1 VLRLEGVEVR
11 FGEISALA
19 GVDLEVA
26 DGEQVTVLGPSGS
39 GKSTLLRVVAGL
51 ESPSAGHVSWNGRDL
66 TAVPPH
72 RRGFGLMFQD
82 YVLFP
87 HHDVAGNV
95 AFGLRMHR
103 QPEARVRQ
111 RVAEVL
117 AMVGLAGYEH
127 RRVTELSGGEQQRV
141 ALARA
146 LAPSPSLLMLDE
158 PLGSLDRTLRQR
170 LVTELGAL
178 FEQLSLTILYVTH
191 DQEEALAL
199 GDRVALMRE
208 GRVETILPPEELWR
222 HPPTEFA
229 ARFLG
234 LNNIAPAE
242 IDEGGVAHTPWGPVP
257 APGEQPPG
265 TRRILLRPEGFIPDA
280 DGSIRGVVTAR
291 RFRGDRVLVDV
302 AVDGAPPLE
311 VRADWPDIPAPGTP
325 IALRVSPSSVVA
337 VD

>member
-1 VLRLEGVEVR
+1 MLRLKGVEVR
-11 FGEISALA
+11 FGSIVALDGA
-19 GVDLEVA
+19 DLEVA

-39 GKSTLLRVVAGL
+39 GKSTLLRAVAGL
-51 ESPSAGHVSWNGRDL
+51 EHPSAGAISWDGHDL
-66 TAVPPH
+66 ARVPPH

-103 QPEARVRQ
+103 QPKGRAEQ
-111 RVAEVL
+111 RVTEVL
-117 AMVGLAGYEH
+117 EMVGLAGYER

-158 PLGSLDRTLRQR
+158 PLGALDRTLRQR
-170 LVTELGAL
+170 LVTELGTL
-178 FEQLSLTILYVTH
+178 FDRLRLTILYVTH

-199 GDRVALMRE
+199 GDRVVLMRE
-208 GRVETILPPEELWR
+208 GRVETVLPPEELWR

-234 LNNIAPAE
+234 LNNIAQ
-242 IDEGGVAHTPWGPVP
+242 AHVDGQGRAVTPWGAVAVP
-257 APGEQPPG
+257 DG
-265 TRRILLRPEGFIPDA
+265 TPAGQRSILLRPEGFRPDPA
-280 DGSIRGVVTAR
+280 GTITGIVTTR
-291 RFRGDRVLVDV
+291 RFRGDRVLLDV

-311 VRADWPDIPAPGTP
+311 VRADWPDLPVTGSELS
-325 IALRVSPSSVVA
+325 LRVSPTSVV
-337 VD
+337 VLE